1 MVSGAA
7 LAALGVLAVA
17 GIERIDLPPAAV
29 RAIAAALPFLVLLA
43 GVALLFV
50 GTLLARLATREAERA
65 RGGTAGVARGRDA
78 GALPAARDVPAVRAD
93 GAATAVPRSD
103 RAT

>member
-1 MVSGAA
+1 
-7 LAALGVLAVA
+7 VLAVA

-65 RGGTAGVARGRDA
+65 RGGTAGVARDGTR
-78 GALPAARDVPAVRAD
+78 ARCR
-93 GAATAVPRSD
+93 R
-103 RAT
+103 RATCRPSGRMAPRRRPAQRPRHLTERCS